1 MWKADAMGEG
11 DGSGSARTALDALE
25 VLAVQEA
32 EVSDSLDHV
41 EAFTLGGLLT
51 LLWHGRGRSDQA
63 VLMMGGAMGGLLG
76 PANGLY
82 HELGEQFAA
91 EGIATIRIG
100 YRKPNDLDRCVHDVI
115 ATAELAARG
124 GTDHFVLVGHS
135 FGGAVAV
142 RAGIA
147 LQAYAAGVVTLA
159 TQSAGCEIAEQLRPV
174 PFRLFHGDRDE
185 LLPVAA
191 SEVVASLGG
200 GDLRVLPGNGHLLAE
215 AGIELR
221 AELAEWIPARLAAHE
236 LELDQ
241 TAEMQLDQ
249 IAETQLDQI
258 AETQLDQIAEET

>member
-11 DGSGSARTALDALE
+11 DASGTARTALEALE

-32 EVSDSLDHV
+32 TISDSLDHV

-51 LLWHGRGRSDQA
+51 LLWHGRGRGDQA

-76 PANGLY
+76 PADGLY
-82 HELGEQFAA
+82 HDLGEQFAA
-91 EGIATIRIG
+91 AGIATIRIG

-147 LQAYAAGVVTLA
+147 LRTYTAGVVTLA
-159 TQSAGCEIAEQLRPV
+159 TQSAGCEVAEQLQPV
-174 PFRLFHGDRDE
+174 PFRLYHGDRDE

-191 SEVVASLGG
+191 SEVVAALGG
-200 GDLRVLPGNGHLLAE
+200 GDLTILAGNGHLLAE
-215 AGIELR
+215 AGTDLR
-221 AELAEWIPARLAAHE
+221 AELSEWIPARLDEHE
-236 LELDQ
+236 LIL
-241 TAEMQLDQ
+241 
-249 IAETQLDQI
+249 
-258 AETQLDQIAEET
+258 EEPDDVKEP